1 MSSAASPNLEGMRQ
15 RNEQLGKFMLVLSN
29 HVSERNKV

>member
-1 MSSAASPNLEGMRQ
+1 MSSAASPVLEGMRQ
-15 RNEQLGKFMLVLSN
+15 HNVQLGKFMLILSN